1 MLNNKNKALE
11 ATRMKIIEG
20 IRAVVTN
27 RGIDK
32 IKNRS
37 AKFEM

>member
-1 MLNNKNKALE
+1 MLNNKNKTLE
-11 ATRMKIIEG
+11 ATRRKIIEG
-20 IRAVVTN
+20 IRVVVAN

-37 AKFEM
+37 AKFEI

>member
-11 ATRMKIIEG
+11 ATRMKSIEG